1 MASNRHALPR
11 HRPAAVWSADGRE
24 VFYRGLTAMM
34 AVPVRTEPS
43 FSAGIGEP
51 LFEDVYSNVLGPR
64 DYDVAEDGRF
74 LMLKPEAS
82 PRDAAFRNSDQ
93 LPDGLVFLRHCGLIL
108 LRP

>member
-64 DYDVAEDGRF
+64 DYDVAVCKGAAPNPLDRRF
-74 LMLKPEAS
+74 PA
-82 PRDAAFRNSDQ
+82 
-93 LPDGLVFLRHCGLIL
+93 
-108 LRP
+108 